1 MRREMVLL
9 KSKNKKHKMDN
20 ISSTTKNA
28 KRGHILQEDKPST
41 FVKEKKIAQE
51 DGLTK
56 SLQKK
61 LKGGM

>member
-1 MRREMVLL
+1 MLL

-28 KRGHILQEDKPST
+28 KRGQILQDDKLST

-61 LKGGM
+61 QMGGM